1 LSKHFRLNIMYL
13 RTFLSV
19 IFVVISTVCIAQQ
32 SNHLKLLNEKKALC
46 ETIMGSFSG
55 KNEAI
60 EGLIKEGKA
69 GLKIATDKDHEYR
82 LIFNN
87 AVATGFY
94 YKQDFKSAKQYF
106 EAAYEEAVKAKLV
119 EKSLKPLGNLV
130 SIYHYLGLQNKADSA
145 AQKLK
150 QIADATDTLK
160 YKTDVY
166 YNLGLYNQQQKFY
179 YGIALSNFLK
189 SVELHKPIVD
199 TTKIL
204 KRKLDYGSKLMM
216 VAEIYIFLKQPK
228 KALEYLNEATPY
240 LNLSVVID
248 VAAYGKF
255 IRCYVLLG
263 DKKQALKYYNLLH
276 SAVGTKPGKW
286 SELVSSNLEIATL
299 ALREKDFKL
308 AKSYIDKADKQARLD
323 NSELLISGVNL
334 LYGDYYKSTNNY
346 IEASKYYKIAE
357 PNSAKY
363 SKEEYADLLKSLTAV
378 EIALGDKKTA
388 ENYFNKY
395 VAVSDSLNQRKIS
408 LNLAEM
414 EAKFQNEFKQQKIGV
429 LNEENE
435 AKTAQLKQEKT
446 TRFLL
451 MGGAAL
457 LLIALFSIYLNFRNK
472 QKANLLL
479 DKKNKQLDILNEQLT
494 GANETK
500 AKLFSIISH
509 DLRSPVSQLFT
520 FLKLQTSSNSISE
533 EEKHKH
539 QKKLM
544 ESSSALLSTMEDLLM
559 WSKSQMEHFQL
570 DIDRVDIKQLF
581 DDTTSL
587 MQNQAEAKN
596 LSLEV
601 KDIRISDLQS
611 DQNLLTIVL
620 RNLLQNAINHSYPD
634 TKIYLNAAFN
644 VQGKPIISIIN
655 HGAIITEEKIEELLH
670 TSNLKSKTSG
680 YGLLIVKELLQ
691 KLNANLQIESTAE
704 ATTISVV
711 FAD

>member
-1 LSKHFRLNIMYL
+1 MYL
-13 RTFLSV
+13 RIVLL
-19 IFVVISTVCIAQQ
+19 VVSLFFSSTSTAQKN
-32 SNHLKLLNEKKALC
+32 NHLQLLNEKKALC
-46 ETIMGSFSG
+46 EGIMSTFSG
-55 KNEAI
+55 KSEAI
-60 EGLIKEGKA
+60 EELIKEGKA
-69 GLKIATDKDHEYR
+69 GLQIAKAKDYEYK

-87 AVATGFY
+87 AIATGFY
-94 YKQDFKSAKQYF
+94 YKQDFKLAKQHF

-216 VAEIYIFLKQPK
+216 VAEIYLYLKQPK
-228 KALEYLNEATPY
+228 KALEYLSEVNPY

-255 IRCYVLLG
+255 IRSYVLL
-263 DKKQALKYYNLLH
+263 DNKKEALKYYNLLH
-276 SAVGTKPGKW
+276 KAVGTKPGKW
-286 SELVSSNLEIATL
+286 SELVSSNLELATL
-299 ALREKDFKL
+299 AFKENDFKL
-308 AKSYIDKADKQARLD
+308 AKTYIDKADKQAKLD
-323 NSELLISGVNL
+323 NSELLISSVNL
-334 LYGDYYKSTNNY
+334 AYGEYYKSINDY
-346 IEASKYYKIAE
+346 PKASKYYKLTE
-357 PNSAKY
+357 Y
-363 SKEEYADLLKSLTAV
+363 SSSVYNKEQYSELLKSLTAV
-378 EIALGDKKTA
+378 EIKLGDKRTA
-388 ENYFNKY
+388 ESYFNKY
-395 VAVSDSLNQRKIS
+395 VTVSDSLNQRKIS

-414 EAKFQNEFKQQKIGV
+414 EAKFQNEVKQQRIGV
-429 LNEENE
+429 LNQENE
-435 AKTAQLKQEKT
+435 LKSSQLKQEKE

-451 MGGAAL
+451 IGGAIV
-457 LLIALFSIYLNFRNK
+457 LLIALCAIYLNFRNK

-479 DKKNKQLDILNEQLT
+479 DKKNKQLDVLNEQLT

-520 FLKLQTSSNSISE
+520 FLKLQNSTNYISE
-533 EEKHKH
+533 EEKNKH
-539 QKKLM
+539 QKRLM
-544 ESSSALLSTMEDLLM
+544 ESSSALLATMEDLLM
-559 WSKSQMEHFQL
+559 WSKSQMESFEL
-570 DIDRVDIKQLF
+570 DIANIDIKQLF
-581 DDTTSL
+581 DDSTSL
-587 MQNQAEAKN
+587 MQNQAEAKR
-596 LSLEV
+596 LSIEV
-601 KDIRISDLQS
+601 QGIGITNLQS

-620 RNLLQNAINHSYPD
+620 RNLLQNAINHSFPD
-634 TKIYLNAAFN
+634 TKILLNTTFN
-644 VQGKPIISIIN
+644 AQNKPIISLVNQGEVIS
-655 HGAIITEEKIEELLH
+655 EERIKELLYA
-670 TSNLKSKTSG
+670 NNVKSKTSG

-691 KLNANLQIESTAE
+691 KLNASLQIESNVE
-704 ATTISVV
+704 QTTINIV
-711 FAD
+711 FAS